1 MSVSRGPIR
10 EALSQLEREGV
21 VIKYPNRGTFVARL
35 SPEDAEEVYSL
46 RLALERLA
54 IVWAIRH
61 VEPGDL
67 EQMQATVNQM
77 AELAQPEI
85 VQREVAQV
93 DLAFHE
99 LLCKASHHTRLYDG
113 WRTLRPQVHIL
124 LLSRNIVYAEFL
136 REAVPSHQA
145 IVDAILAGNEQHA
158 VSVIEEHLLGGYRRA
173 ITAYSKQEFQ
183 ETGLGL
189 LVGKR
194 R

>member
-1 MSVSRGPIR
+1 
-10 EALSQLEREGV
+10 
-21 VIKYPNRGTFVARL
+21 
-35 SPEDAEEVYSL
+35 
-46 RLALERLA
+46 
-54 IVWAIRH
+54 
-61 VEPGDL
+61 
-67 EQMQATVNQM
+67 
-77 AELAQPEI
+77 
-85 VQREVAQV
+85 
-93 DLAFHE
+93 
-99 LLCKASHHTRLYDG
+99 
-113 WRTLRPQVHIL
+113 VHIL